1 MGVKNKLKSA
11 IKNVIRKDIPYNRT
25 DLNSEKFNDLDM
37 DVRKI
42 LNLLNYTKK
51 SGSHY
56 NAEGFDIGYHSFNL
70 GGIDFRG
77 QRDPKQRLAQVK
89 FDFKGKKVL
98 DLGCNQGGMLHAL
111 GGKIEYGMGVDF
123 DSRMI
128 NTANRIAKYNQ
139 AKDLDF
145 YVFDLEKENL
155 ELLYD
160 FSRSENFDIVF
171 MLSISMWIKN
181 WQDVLRFAASIA
193 KSLLFETNGTP
204 KQQLEQITELKKVYN
219 SVILLADKSEDDPGQ
234 KERQLFICKN

>member
-1 MGVKNKLKSA
+1 MGVKSKLKSA
-11 IKNVIRKDIPYNRT
+11 IKNVIGKEIAYDRT

-70 GGIDFRG
+70 GGVDFHG

-89 FDFKGKKVL
+89 FNFEGKKVL
-98 DLGCNQGGMLHAL
+98 DLGCNQGGMLHVL
-111 GGKIEYGMGVDF
+111 SNKIEYGMGVDF

-128 NTANRIAKYNQ
+128 NAANRITKYNQ
-139 AKDLDF
+139 TKALDF

-155 ELLYD
+155 DLLYD
-160 FSRSENFDIVF
+160 FSRSDNFDIVF
-171 MLSISMWIKN
+171 MLSISMWINN
-181 WQDVLRFAASIA
+181 WKEVLRFAATIA
-193 KSLLFETNGTP
+193 NSLLFETNGTP
-204 KQQLEQITELKKVYN
+204 KQQLEQITELKKVYK